1 MDVHLE
7 FPRDL
12 SPTEVAALARAAGLA
27 LGPDDLVDVTHR
39 LNATLGAMAEIDHPD
54 PPPRPSTCTGR
65 RRSHRRRCTHRC
77 RLRA

>member
-12 SPTEVAALARAAGLA
+12 SPTEVAALARVAGLA

-54 PPPRPSTCTGR
+54 LESIAPLAVFAPGGMAP
-65 RRSHRRRCTHRC
+65 
-77 RLRA
+77 